1 LVTLHN
7 DNKIRLW
14 NTNDGR
20 CVMTSQQD
28 MLVTVGKKLRKI
40 KHHPGHVM
48 VIGDKGDIYIIN
60 IYTMNMLNHFAEEF
74 SGV

>member
-1 LVTLHN
+1 
-7 DNKIRLW
+7 
-14 NTNDGR
+14 
-20 CVMTSQQD
+20 

-40 KHHPGHVM
+40 KNHPGHIM

-60 IYTMNMLNHFAEEF
+60 IYTMNLLNHFAEEF